1 MSEDNTY
8 FEHSNL
14 TNESNGSIDNLDLLL
29 DANDLRR
36 RLKRIE
42 NSASRSSY
50 SRQQS
55 PSRRYLRFKN
65 TNKVEFCYRQ

>member
-14 TNESNGSIDNLDLLL
+14 MNENNGSIDDLELL
-29 DANDLRR
+29 VDANDLRR
-36 RLKRIE
+36 RLKKIE
-42 NSASRSSY
+42 NSVSRSY
-50 SRQQS
+50 SRQHS
-55 PSRRYLRFKN
+55 PSRRYLRFKS